1 MPVHPKAQPF
11 SFPGQGSGC
20 LLVHGFTGSPPE
32 LLPLGE
38 YLAGC
43 GCAVEAPLLAGHGTD
58 IKDLSRTSWRDW
70 LDSAKSG
77 LKRLKS
83 QPLERVFLIG
93 LSMGGLL
100 CLYLAQQECC
110 RKQPAAGVVTLNSPI
125 WLRDQRTRLA
135 FWLRLANRLNRAWF
149 SEVNKHLRPVPREQ
163 ANALR
168 FAYDTVSPAAVS
180 QLLGLIL
187 QVKKVLDRVKCP
199 ALVIQSREDET
210 VSPRS
215 AEFIYRRLG
224 SREKRLCWL
233 EKSSHLLTLGPEAM
247 QVFEAVEGFIR
258 RQSER
263 N

>member
-1 MPVHPKAQPF
+1 MRIHPKARPF
-11 SFPGQGSGC
+11 SFPGSGIGC

-38 YLAGC
+38 HLARC
-43 GCAVEAPLLAGHGTD
+43 GFAVEAPLLAGHGTD
-58 IKDLSRTSWRDW
+58 IRDLSRTRWQDW
-70 LDSAKSG
+70 LDSAEAG
-77 LKRLKS
+77 LQRLKD
-83 QPLERVFLIG
+83 QPLKKIFLIG

-100 CLYLAQQECC
+100 CLYLAQQDHYRE
-110 RKQPAAGVVTLNSPI
+110 QPAAGVVTLNSPI
-125 WLRDQRTRLA
+125 WLRDQRTRLV
-135 FWLRLANRLNRAWF
+135 FWMRLANRLNPVWF
-149 SEVNKHLRPVPREQ
+149 SEVNKHLRPVSREQ
-163 ANALR
+163 ADALR
-168 FAYDTVSPAAVS
+168 FAYDSVSPAAVG

-187 QVKKVLDRVKCP
+187 QVKKVLGRVEIP

-215 AEFIYRRLG
+215 AEFIYRCLG

-233 EKSSHLLTLGPEAM
+233 EKSPHLLTLGPEAM

-258 RQSER
+258 RQSEQ